1 MGSLLKEENILAGTE
16 HRSGCIS
23 AKAQLGV
30 RHRWL
35 FALTASLLAHLGVVA
50 LIEGSMATARRH
62 HTVIPSSRATTPA
75 ALQVLLSRQEGLHPS
90 GTKSQTTEQPLPH
103 EGPQAPDADTD
114 MGAAEHLG
122 PLPLIPS
129 LSSYLPAS
137 TYFGADELS
146 RKAQVTRDI
155 RQDNPVLAKSAENGK
170 AILVLFINETG
181 RIDRVEIESSEVS
194 ETLIREVAHEF
205 NAALFQPAQIDG
217 NAVKSR
223 MRIEVLIR
231 STPQP

>member
-1 MGSLLKEENILAGTE
+1 M
-16 HRSGCIS
+16 
-23 AKAQLGV
+23 
-30 RHRWL
+30 
-35 FALTASLLAHLGVVA
+35 
-50 LIEGSMATARRH
+50 
-62 HTVIPSSRATTPA
+62 
-75 ALQVLLSRQEGLHPS
+75 LQVLLSRQEGLQPP
-90 GTKSQTTEQPLPH
+90 GPKPQTTEQPASR
-103 EGPQAPDADTD
+103 GAPQAPDTDTN
-114 MGAAEHLG
+114 MGAGERLG
-122 PLPLIPS
+122 TLPLIPS
-129 LSSYLPAS
+129 LSSHIPVS

-170 AILVLFINETG
+170 AILVLFINEMG
-181 RIDRVEIESSEVS
+181 RVDRVEVESSEVS

-223 MRIEVLIR
+223 MRIEVLIH